1 MKWYPAEDPD
11 NQGRDTMSLQE
22 DQVHP
27 MLAVTGKPFSGD
39 GWIFEPKFDGIRCLA
54 SIRRRKVILKNR
66 RLSIITEAFPEIADA
81 VLDAVTTD
89 CILDG
94 EIIIMKDGKPDI
106 SAIQRRIYRDSSLK
120 ARLLTQT
127 NPAQYVVFDIIDL
140 EGESLISYPL
150 LERKRILAGILRQNN
165 NVALT
170 GYVQKSGELYF
181 EAALR
186 NGFEGVVAK
195 QLDSLYIPGV
205 RSTHWVKFRKST
217 GFDLV
222 VGGYTRGR
230 GKRSDTF
237 GALLLGAYAPD
248 GSFVYVG
255 RAGSGFSREEAV
267 IICTTLKRTD
277 SPVFSNPPDEPE
289 AHWTLP
295 KLVVEVKALEVTR
308 NNILRFPVFLRVRSD
323 KNAREC
329 SLDQTAILGKR

>member
-1 MKWYPAEDPD
+1 MKWYKVEDPD
-11 NQGRDTMSLQE
+11 NPGRETMSLDE
-22 DQVHP
+22 DPVRP

-39 GWIFEPKFDGIRCLA
+39 GWLFEPKFDGIRCLA
-54 SIRRRKVILKNR
+54 FIRRRKVILKNR

-81 VLDAVTTD
+81 VLDAVPAD

-94 EIIIMKDGKPDI
+94 EILIMKDGKPDI
-106 SAIQRRIYRDSSLK
+106 SAIQRRLYRGSSLA

-127 NPAQYVVFDIIDL
+127 TPAQYVVFDILNL
-140 EGESLISYPL
+140 EGASLISHPL
-150 LERKRILAGILRQNN
+150 LERKRILAGILHQNTI
-165 NVALT
+165 VALT
-170 GYVQKSGELYF
+170 GYVEKTGEMYF
-181 EAALR
+181 EAAQR

-195 QLDSLYIPGV
+195 QLDSLYLPGV

-222 VGGYTRGR
+222 VGGYTTGH
-230 GKRSDTF
+230 GKRNDTF

-255 RAGSGFSREEAV
+255 RAGSGFSRNEAV
-267 IICTTLKRTD
+267 IICMSLKRTD
-277 SPVFSNPPDEPE
+277 SPAFAHPPAEPE

-329 SLDQTAILGKR
+329 SLDQTAVLGKR